1 MGRSLDYKKL
11 KRDLA
16 IAIVL
21 GILGFIIAY
30 QLKYISKEEKGSYEN
45 TSDVDITSEVSKLAK
60 EKEELTAKV
69 NALQETVSK
78 FEKEAADNS
87 SNNQQLYDQ
96 LEKSRMLLGETDVEG
111 PGIVVTITPKVLSME
126 NSNRNVIIT
135 HKDLITYVNEL
146 NFAGAEAISI
156 NGYRITSNKGI
167 RSSDGVKTI
176 FIGNERISPHETITI
191 KAIGS
196 KEQLSAAM
204 NFYGTFKEIEGGYTC
219 SVEKKD
225 SIRIEKS
232 NYTSEFKYSKVIKGD

>member
-1 MGRSLDYKKL
+1 MGRKVDYKKL
-11 KRDLA
+11 KRE
-16 IAIVL
+16 IAISVVL

-30 QLKYISKEEKGSYEN
+30 QLKYISREEKTAYDN
-45 TSDVDITSEVSKLAK
+45 TADVDITSEVSKLSK
-60 EKEELTAKV
+60 EKEELTEKV
-69 NALQETVSK
+69 NALQKTVSK
-78 FEKEAADNS
+78 FEKEASDSN
-87 SNNQQLYDQ
+87 SNNQQLYKQ

-111 PGIVVTITPKVLSME
+111 PGVVVTIAPKVLNMDS
-126 NSNRNVIIT
+126 SNKNVIIT

-156 NGYRITSNKGI
+156 NGYRLTSNKGI

-176 FIGNERISPHETITI
+176 FIGNERISPYETITI

-196 KEQLSAAM
+196 KDQLSAAM
-204 NFYGTFKEIEGGYTC
+204 NFYGTFKDIEGSYTC

-225 SIRIEKS
+225 SIKIEKT

>member
-1 MGRSLDYKKL
+1 MGKSLDYKKL
-11 KRDLA
+11 KRELA
-16 IAIVL
+16 IAVVL

-30 QLKYISKEEKGSYEN
+30 QLKYISKEEKNAYEN
-45 TSDVDITSEVSKLAK
+45 TSDVDITSEVSKLSK
-60 EKEELTAKV
+60 EKEELSEKV
-69 NALQETVSK
+69 NALQATVSE
-78 FEKEAADNS
+78 FEKEAAENNS
-87 SNNQQLYDQ
+87 NSQQLYEQ

-111 PGIVVTITPKVLSME
+111 PGVVVTITPKVLNVDST
-126 NSNRNVIIT
+126 NKVIIT

-176 FIGNERISPHETITI
+176 YIGNERISPYETITI

-196 KEQLSAAM
+196 KDQLSAAM
-204 NFYGTFKEIEGGYTC
+204 NFYGTFKDIEGSYTC

-225 SIRIEKS
+225 SVRIEKS

>member
-1 MGRSLDYKKL
+1 MGKNLDYKKL
-11 KRDLA
+11 RRELA
-16 IAIVL
+16 IAVVL

-30 QLKYISKEEKGSYEN
+30 QLKYISKEEKNAYED
-45 TSDVDITSEVSKLAK
+45 TVDVDITSEVSKLAK
-60 EKEELTAKV
+60 EKEELTEKV

-78 FEKEAADNS
+78 FEKEAAES
-87 SNNQQLYDQ
+87 STNNQQLYEQ

-111 PGIVVTITPKVLSME
+111 PGVVVTITPKVLNMDS
-126 NSNRNVIIT
+126 SNKNVIIT

-167 RSSDGVKTI
+167 RSSDGVSTI
-176 FIGNERISPHETITI
+176 YIGNERISPYETITI

-196 KEQLSAAM
+196 KDQLSSAM
-204 NFYGTFKEIEGGYTC
+204 NFYGTFKDIEGSYTC

-225 SIRIEKS
+225 SVRIEKT